1 MSTTITPYLSFNGNT
16 RQAFAFY
23 EKTLQGKI
31 KAMWSYDDIPATD
44 TPDVGCNES
53 QMPSGEGIMHAC
65 LELPGG
71 SMLMA
76 GDTPPGMPYEEIS
89 GVMIALQFD
98 SNDQATEAFQALAQ
112 GGQETMPLSPTF
124 WAEIFGMVTD
134 QFGVSWAVN
143 GKAVPFD

>member
-1 MSTTITPYLSFNGNT
+1 
-16 RQAFAFY
+16 
-23 EKTLQGKI
+23 
-31 KAMWSYDDIPATD
+31 
-44 TPDVGCNES
+44 
-53 QMPSGEGIMHAC
+53 MHAC

-98 SNDQATEAFQALAQ
+98 SNDQASEAFQALAQ

-143 GKAVPFD
+143 GKAVQFD